1 MAFDT
6 LLQVQLLTPL
16 LLFQHYCVLTMM
28 PAQSTAGR
36 AHAQFASCSIVG
48 LWKEWLHLCSYLTR
62 ISHVSHNMLTQ
73 CHHSSARRR
82 TCGSASSGDSGHR
95 GLVGAARRRAR
106 LL

>member
-28 PAQSTAGR
+28 PTQSTAGR

-48 LWKEWLHLCSYLTR
+48 LCKEWLQLCSR
-62 ISHVSHNMLTQ
+62 VSHTYLIT
-73 CHHSSARRR
+73 CSHHVITPLHA
-82 TCGSASSGDSGHR
+82 GAHAAA
-95 GLVGAARRRAR
+95 LQVGIQATAVW
-106 LL
+106 